1 MNDASTSPPSTPP
14 PPEPGFS
21 VGEWRTLR
29 RSRSDR
35 YVAGVL
41 GGLAKRL
48 DVDPLVLR
56 ITTVVLSIFG
66 IGIGLYA
73 LGWLL
78 IPAEDEQTSIAE
90 KAFGRGPAGSSR
102 SDAVLM
108 TLGLGLLV
116 LITAGGILSGWGEGF
131 VLLVLAV
138 GGIALLLRRDDQHA
152 RITDPDRPAASE
164 PVSAAARTGDTDTT
178 AAWAEGPDWDPDRPW
193 ADEQQTWDPFAEPEP
208 VAPQPARPRSSL
220 WLFTVSVAAVALG
233 IIAINDAI
241 WATVAPATYVATAL
255 GIVGLGLL
263 IGAWYGRSRGLIA
276 LGLVLSF
283 ALVPAVVYD
292 RVDFHEENVE
302 VSPSTVAGIPTG
314 TQEHG
319 VGEVRYDLSAVEF
332 AENDPVSLTI
342 DQGVG
347 ELTVILP
354 PDVDVTVN
362 ADLGVGE
369 IQVLDDVSGG
379 FGRELR
385 VVDNGADG
393 PGGGELELQLDLGMG
408 RIEVD
413 RAAA

>member
-1 MNDASTSPPSTPP
+1 
-14 PPEPGFS
+14 
-21 VGEWRTLR
+21 
-29 RSRSDR
+29 
-35 YVAGVL
+35 
-41 GGLAKRL
+41 
-48 DVDPLVLR
+48 VLR

-138 GGIALLLRRDDQHA
+138 GGIALLLRRDDQQA
-152 RITDPDRPAASE
+152 RITDPARPANE
-164 PVSAAARTGDTDTT
+164 PVSAAAGTGDADTT

-193 ADEQQTWDPFAEPEP
+193 ADEQQTWDPLAEPEP

-276 LGLVLSF
+276 LGIVLSF
-283 ALVPAVVYD
+283 ALIPAVVFD
-292 RVDFHEENVE
+292 GADFRGETVE
-302 VSPSTVAGIPTG
+302 VRPTTAAGIPTG
-314 TQEHG
+314 TQDYHF
-319 VGEVRYDLSAVEF
+319 GEVTYDLSAVEF
-332 AENDPVSLTI
+332 ADTDPVSLTI
-342 DQGVG
+342 DQGAG
-347 ELTVILP
+347 ELTVIIP
-354 PDVDVTVN
+354 PDVDVVVD
-362 ADLGVGE
+362 AELGVGE

-379 FGRELR
+379 FGREVRLR
-385 VVDNGADG
+385 DSGSDG
-393 PGGGELELQLDLGMG
+393 RGGGELELQLDLGMG